1 MMSRIAILV
10 NYRSAHGGLHD
21 HVRDQ
26 VSFARDL
33 GYDVTLACPP
43 GVFATEMSL
52 TADVVETDFADP
64 EATARAVVDVAA
76 PDLIHS
82 HPGAARE
89 AAFAVKALHAVP
101 LLVTYHG
108 SRPETLTA
116 ADPEVDIAICVSDLT
131 RRYIL
136 RKTDVEPARVVVIP
150 NAVDPAVFST
160 TTDRPAKPSVLFA
173 SRWDADKKFVLD
185 VTIEAI
191 EAISSEDRFAGVS
204 VVVAG
209 DGSGLPDLQEAC
221 SRAMTR
227 VASAATFECRG
238 WMSPIELAA
247 AMAKSS
253 VVVSPGRGALQGIA
267 VGRPT
272 VALGSKGYVGF
283 LTGATLLKGLD
294 ANFGSGGIG
303 PRQYPRGLIADD
315 IQAGLACVDDVDL
328 LAAYRIIADERT
340 QSAVGQAHA
349 RVWAIAG
356 SLRSREASPRP
367 RSRRSSGLDRDSG

>member
-1 MMSRIAILV
+1 MMSRITILV

-26 VSFARDL
+26 VTFARDL
-33 GYDVTLACPP
+33 GYEVTLACPP
-43 GVFATEMSL
+43 GEFATEMSL
-52 TADVVETDFADP
+52 VADVVETDFSDP
-64 EATARAVVDVAA
+64 DATARAVLDVEA

-89 AAFAVKALHAVP
+89 AAFALKRLHPVP

-116 ADPEVDIAICVSDLT
+116 ADPAVDIAICVSDLT

-136 RKTDVEPARVVVIP
+136 RKTDADPARVVVIP
-150 NAVDPAVFST
+150 NAVDPSVFT
-160 TTDRPAKPSVLFA
+160 AATDRPAKPSVLFA
-173 SRWDADKKFVLD
+173 SRWDADKRFVLD

-191 EAISSEDRFAGVS
+191 EAMSSEERFAGVS

-209 DGSGLPDLQEAC
+209 DGSGLPDLQGAC
-221 SRAMTR
+221 SRAIAR
-227 VASAATFECRG
+227 ADSAATFECRG
-238 WMSPIELAA
+238 WMSPVELAA
-247 AMAKSS
+247 VMAEAS

-283 LTGATLLKGLD
+283 LSGVTLLKGLD

-303 PRQYPRGLIADD
+303 PRQYPQGLVADD
-315 IQAGLACVDDVDL
+315 IHAALACVEDEAL
-328 LAAYRIIADERT
+328 MTAYRVIAEERM

-349 RVWAIAG
+349 RVWGIASTLG
-356 SLRSREASPRP
+356 S
-367 RSRRSSGLDRDSG
+367 